1 LPEDVRRD
9 HRGALEVRREP
20 QGSDA
25 RGHGV
30 RTGHDGQRDRG
41 RHRHPAGE
49 AHATRVRARGGR
61 GAGRRRRGGQGHRG
75 DLVMETQQQK
85 KVDPKEIQRLR
96 EETNAGVMDCK
107 RALED
112 AEGNYA
118 RAKDILRERGLE
130 KAAKKSER
138 EAKEGVV
145 AAYIHA
151 GGRIGAIVEIAS
163 ETDFVARGEEFQ
175 KLAQEVAMQVA
186 AMAPASVDELLSQ
199 AYIRDASKTIK
210 DLVTSLAVKTGE
222 NVSVRRF
229 QRFALG
235 E

>member
-1 LPEDVRRD
+1 MD
-9 HRGALEVRREP
+9 
-20 QGSDA
+20 
-25 RGHGV
+25 
-30 RTGHDGQRDRG
+30 T
-41 RHRHPAGE
+41 
-49 AHATRVRARGGR
+49 
-61 GAGRRRRGGQGHRG
+61 
-75 DLVMETQQQK
+75 QQK

-96 EETNAGVMDCK
+96 GETNAGVMDCK

-151 GGRIGAIVEIAS
+151 GGRVGAIVEIAS

-175 KLAQEVAMQVA
+175 KLAQEVLRTGVIALGVLESA
-186 AMAPASVDELLSQ
+186 
-199 AYIRDASKTIK
+199 
-210 DLVTSLAVKTGE
+210 LAVHHAR
-222 NVSVRRF
+222 VRF
-229 QRFALG
+229 LAQALDLLG
-235 E
+235 VNLLLLFGVH

>member
-1 LPEDVRRD
+1 
-9 HRGALEVRREP
+9 
-20 QGSDA
+20 
-25 RGHGV
+25 
-30 RTGHDGQRDRG
+30 
-41 RHRHPAGE
+41 
-49 AHATRVRARGGR
+49 
-61 GAGRRRRGGQGHRG
+61 
-75 DLVMETQQQK
+75 METQQQK

>member
-1 LPEDVRRD
+1 MD
-9 HRGALEVRREP
+9 
-20 QGSDA
+20 
-25 RGHGV
+25 
-30 RTGHDGQRDRG
+30 TK
-41 RHRHPAGE
+41 
-49 AHATRVRARGGR
+49 
-61 GAGRRRRGGQGHRG
+61 
-75 DLVMETQQQK
+75 QQK

-96 EETNAGVMDCK
+96 QETNAGVMDCK

-130 KAAKKSER
+130 NAAKKSER

-151 GGRIGAIVEIAS
+151 GGRVGALVEIAS
-163 ETDFVARGEEFQ
+163 ETDFVARGDEFQ

-186 AMAPASVDELLSQ
+186 AMAPENVDELLSQ
-199 AYIRDASKTIK
+199 AYIRDASKTVN
-210 DLVTSLAVKTGE
+210 DLVTTLAVKTGE